1 MENENSNVEQT
12 NVSEKIVL
20 IREIRLSEKPTLTVQ
35 EAAALYNIGE
45 NKIRE
50 LSEKDSCPFVIF
62 VGRKRLIKRK
72 QFEEYIGK
80 TYSI

>member
-72 QFEEYIGK
+72 QFEDYIGK

>member
-1 MENENSNVEQT
+1 MENENSNAEQT
-12 NVSEKIVL
+12 NVSEKIVIL
-20 IREIRLSEKPTLTVQ
+20 REIRLSEKPTLTVQ

-72 QFEEYIGK
+72 QFEDYIGK

>member
-1 MENENSNVEQT
+1 MENENSNAEQT
-12 NVSEKIVL
+12 SVSEKIVIL
-20 IREIRLSEKPTLTVQ
+20 REIRFSEKPTLTVQ

-72 QFEEYIGK
+72 QFEDYIGK

>member
-12 NVSEKIVL
+12 NISEKIVL

-62 VGRKRLIKRK
+62 VGRKRLIKPLK
-72 QFEEYIGK
+72 K
-80 TYSI
+80 

>member
-1 MENENSNVEQT
+1 MENENSNAEQT
-12 NVSEKIVL
+12 SVSEKIVIL
-20 IREIRLSEKPTLTVQ
+20 REIRLSEKPTLTVQ

-72 QFEEYIGK
+72 QFEDYIGK

>member
-20 IREIRLSEKPTLTVQ
+20 IREVRLSEKPTLTVQ

-72 QFEEYIGK
+72 QFEDYIGK

>member
-12 NVSEKIVL
+12 NISEKIVL

>member
-12 NVSEKIVL
+12 NVSEKIVIL
-20 IREIRLSEKPTLTVQ
+20 REIRLSEKPTLTVQ

-72 QFEEYIGK
+72 QFEDYIGK

>member
-12 NVSEKIVL
+12 NISEKIVL

-72 QFEEYIGK
+72 QFEDYIGK